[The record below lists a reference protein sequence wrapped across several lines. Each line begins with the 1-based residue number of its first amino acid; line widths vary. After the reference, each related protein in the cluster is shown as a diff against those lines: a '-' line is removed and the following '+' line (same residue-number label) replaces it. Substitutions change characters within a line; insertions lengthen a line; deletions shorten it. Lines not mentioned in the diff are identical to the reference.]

1 MDVEADPSYVG
12 CYPGSVSVSG
22 FGREV
27 TYWKHIRSNAGK
39 EAPAE
44 PVWRTATNRPGLDGK
59 FVLQTFMKRQQG
71 LGDDWTEKKGYDQV
85 SELVLRKE
93 CVLNLNNS

>member
-12 CYPGSVSVSG
+12 WYPGSVSVSG

-27 TYWKHIRSNAGK
+27 TYWKHIRSNTGK

-59 FVLQTFMKRQQG
+59 SVLQTFMKRQQG